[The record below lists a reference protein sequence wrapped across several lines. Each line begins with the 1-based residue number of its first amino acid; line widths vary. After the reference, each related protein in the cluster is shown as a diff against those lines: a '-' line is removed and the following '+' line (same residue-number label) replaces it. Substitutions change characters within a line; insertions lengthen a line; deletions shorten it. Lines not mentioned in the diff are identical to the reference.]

1 MEIARGSTFDFTI
14 TLPEEYDIS
23 DAQVIWITFSQGD
36 VEKFTKGLD
45 DPDVTVAG
53 NAIRVHLTQDDTL
66 SLYDGQ
72 AQMQVRILT
81 AADEAL
87 VQEPIMNIEVLKILK
102 DGKIADE

>member
-36 VEKFTKGLD
+36 VEKFTKGLA
-45 DPDVTVAG
+45 DVTVAG
-53 NAIRVHLTQDDTL
+53 NAIQVHLTQDDTL

-87 VQEPIMNIEVLKILK
+87 VQEPITNIEVLKILK